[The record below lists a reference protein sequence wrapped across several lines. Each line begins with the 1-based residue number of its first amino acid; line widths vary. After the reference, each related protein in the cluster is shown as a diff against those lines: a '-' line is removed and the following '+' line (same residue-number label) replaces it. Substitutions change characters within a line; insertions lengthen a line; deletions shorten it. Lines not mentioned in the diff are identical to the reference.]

1 MKGSWNGEGWLSRAL
16 RDQVLYFWNILCSV
30 GVRKSVSQGPPR
42 QSSQHKGD
50 LFAPERQRAG
60 HKSQRR
66 EIEDKREVERNKRW
80 GKRIFVQE
88 GQRAASGEKGD
99 S

>member
-1 MKGSWNGEGWLSRAL
+1 MNEEGWLSRAL

-60 HKSQRR
+60 IKVKDRR
-66 EIEDKREVERNKRW
+66 
-80 GKRIFVQE
+80 
-88 GQRAASGEKGD
+88 
-99 S
+99 